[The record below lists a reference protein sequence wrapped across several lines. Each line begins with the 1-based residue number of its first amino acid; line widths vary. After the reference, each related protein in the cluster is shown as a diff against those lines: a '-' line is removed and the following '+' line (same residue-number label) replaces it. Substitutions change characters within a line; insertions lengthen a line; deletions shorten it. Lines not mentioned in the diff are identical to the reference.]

1 LRRRQSPVPAARLNP
16 IKIGPPVESR
26 LRSRPF
32 FEDDSRMS
40 ANYQTGGPVT
50 LSEEQVVALHQ
61 KLRTMRHDVNGR
73 LANIV
78 AAAELMRMR
87 PDSAAQRLPM
97 LLEQPHKAAETIA
110 EFSRDFEAA
119 FGLKRG

>member
-1 LRRRQSPVPAARLNP
+1 MPVHYKTSGA
-16 IKIGPPVESR
+16 
-26 LRSRPF
+26 
-32 FEDDSRMS
+32 
-40 ANYQTGGPVT
+40 VT
-50 LSEEQVVALHQ
+50 LSEDQILALHQ

-87 PDSAAQRLPM
+87 PESAAERLAL

-110 EFSRDFEAA
+110 EFSREFETLL
-119 FGLKRG
+119 GLKRE